1 MNNGNDVFEV
11 ELEVESCLPHEFSD
25 FYNAYTTKAERE
37 MAGPI
42 EVRLAKD
49 HFQLSDRQSEI
60 TNLLLVLGSS
70 GALAILGK
78 VACEWIK
85 LGRVLFVMRDRK
97 SGKDVRL
104 EGKGGRA
111 EKLIYAFF
119 EQLKSEQNNISRE

>member
-1 MNNGNDVFEV
+1 MNNGNDVF
-11 ELEVESCLPHEFSD
+11 EVESCLPHEFSD

-37 MAGPI
+37 MAGSI

-49 HFQLSDRQSEI
+49 HVQLSDGQSEI

-85 LGRVLFVMRDRK
+85 LGRVPFAMRDRK
-97 SGKDVRL
+97 SGKEVRL

-111 EKLIYAFF
+111 KKLIYAFF